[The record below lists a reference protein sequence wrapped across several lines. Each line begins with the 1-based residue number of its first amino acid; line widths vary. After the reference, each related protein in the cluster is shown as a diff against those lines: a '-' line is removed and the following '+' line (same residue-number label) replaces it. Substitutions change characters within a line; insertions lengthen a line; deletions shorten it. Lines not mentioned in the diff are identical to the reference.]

1 MRNLYSIVNTTACQI
16 STKENEIKGKNL
28 MGKEES
34 FGTKSTDFDM
44 KITFENCTY

>member
-34 FGTKSTDFDM
+34 FGLGQKALILT
-44 KITFENCTY
+44 